1 MINTLDDYIRRSLPE
16 EGDFVTNRNLEK
28 KVDENG
34 KLLPFRGNTTVFL
47 LDEKT
52 KLQLLQLQQ
61 ELYDGAGEMLAQ
73 RLDPDTFHMTL
84 HDLINGPA
92 GEPGLDARMA
102 QAEALARPILA
113 QWRDQTPLTMRATWM
128 FNMVNTSI
136 VLGLAPADGDSW
148 RRLDAMYMQ
157 LEKVVPLGYG
167 LSPHITL
174 AYFRPGVYSQ
184 QELQGLRKML
194 HAVDLELQLR
204 MTDLVFQNFEDMNHY
219 VTAGSGND
227 L

>member
-16 EGDFVTNRNLEK
+16 DGDFGTNRNLEK
-28 KVDENG
+28 KVDESG

-52 KLQLLQLQQ
+52 KLQLLRLQQ

-73 RLDPDTFHMTL
+73 RLNPDTFHMTL

-102 QAEALARPILA
+102 QAEEMARPLLA
-113 QWRDQTPLTMRATWM
+113 QWRDQTPLTMHATWM
-128 FNMVNTSI
+128 FNMVSTSI

-148 RRLDAMYMQ
+148 QRLDAMYMQ

-184 QELQGLRKML
+184 QELQGLRKTL
-194 HAVDLELQLR
+194 RPVDMEIQLR

-219 VTAGSGND
+219 VTA
-227 L
+227 